1 VYGLMDKEK
10 LLQVFDYL
18 NEGLKENQLKLES

>member
-1 VYGLMDKEK
+1 MDKEK